1 MAEWPFSAE
10 GSILTDPS
18 TPDKSLA
25 GKIALVT
32 GGSRGIGK
40 AIALEL
46 GQRGATIVINYL
58 KNHEAAKETV
68 EELEKVGITASRIK
82 AHIGDEA
89 AVESLVGKIEGRF
102 GRLDILINN
111 AASGVMRSADE
122 LTAKHWDWTMNINAR
137 GPWMLSIAASRLMP
151 DGGRIINLSSPGS
164 TRVLPA
170 YFAVGVSKAAIEAVT
185 RYLAVELGAKGIA
198 VNTVSAGFVMTDAI
212 DAFPDELGVKDLASR
227 STPAGRPILP
237 TDVSKVVAMLCGAD
251 AEMIRGQ
258 VIMVDGGETLRH
270 G

>member
-1 MAEWPFSAE
+1 M
-10 GSILTDPS
+10 TDPNTS
-18 TPDKSLA
+18 DQSLA

-32 GGSRGIGK
+32 GGSRGIGN
-40 AIALEL
+40 AISLEL

-58 KNHEAAKETV
+58 KNHEAAKSTV
-68 EELEKVGITASRIK
+68 EELEGLGIEASRIK
-82 AHIGDEA
+82 AHVGDETA
-89 AVESLVGKIEGRF
+89 IESLVGKIEERF

-111 AASGVMRSADE
+111 AASGIMRPAAE
-122 LTAKHWDWTMNINAR
+122 LSAKHWDWTMNINAR
-137 GPWMLSIAASRLMP
+137 GPWMLSVAAARLMP
-151 DGGRIINLSSPGS
+151 EGGRIINLSSPGS

-185 RYLAVELGAKGIA
+185 RYLAIELGPKGIA

-212 DAFPDELGVKDLASR
+212 DAFPDELGVKDIASR
-227 STPAGRPILP
+227 ATPAGRPILP

-258 VIMVDGGETLRH
+258 VIMVDGGETLTH